1 MFMDN
6 INVNGEAR
14 VPHKQNTSMTLLT
27 DEIPLNDQNRP
38 VTAANFRL
46 RPNTAAVPRNTKGST

>member
-1 MFMDN
+1 MDIKN
-6 INVNGEAR
+6 FQGEIR
-14 VPHKQNTSMTLLT
+14 VPHKENTSMTLQT

-46 RPNTAAVPRNTKGST
+46 RPNTAAVPRNNKGAN

>member
-1 MFMDN
+1 MFMEN
-6 INVNGEAR
+6 NYVNGEAR
-14 VPHKQNTSMTLLT
+14 VPQKQNTSMTLLT

-46 RPNTAAVPRNTKGST
+46 RPNTAAVPKNTKGGT